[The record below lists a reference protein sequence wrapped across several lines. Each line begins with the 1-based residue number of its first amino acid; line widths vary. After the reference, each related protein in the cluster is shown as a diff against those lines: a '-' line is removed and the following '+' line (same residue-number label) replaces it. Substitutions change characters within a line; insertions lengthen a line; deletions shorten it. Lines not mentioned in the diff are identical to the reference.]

1 MKTTKRVIAIVIAA
15 LMLVAM
21 IPLTMA
27 SAAKTYKINVTSTKE
42 GFAFNIYKV
51 ADINVEEG
59 TYSSDYDSIL
69 AALKQGNTQT
79 ALTAADGMDFS
90 SATPVFT
97 YTTGDTGVKSVDVA
111 PGVYYVKCTDHPD
124 TVTEVQNRMIPV
136 PYYED
141 GNWKTYDDVIDLAS
155 KINVNPVVHKYIV
168 EGEDLTD
175 RTVVAIGDT
184 VDFRLTAT
192 VAGSVDKKVDTYS
205 IIDTMEEGITYT
217 ANSAK
222 VKLVKTGVEDRIL
235 SAGREFTV
243 DPANDGKTDSFRVNI
258 AKSVLEGDE
267 FYAYSTVVVDFKG
280 VLNEKAKIGKTGNEN
295 HDDLEYTN
303 AGETEVQF
311 VPGDTV
317 YVFTMQIDVE
327 KIDAATGEAIK
338 NNPAE
343 FTVFAEDKTTVV
355 AKGDTDNDGK
365 ISFKGL
371 NKGTYYVQETRA
383 PQGYNLNTAQYEIK
397 LVPSLVD
404 EGGKVV
410 MNLDLTKGTT
420 NTIKVEDTKSVLPI
434 TGGTGTMIFM
444 IIGGSM
450 ILLAGAL
457 LVVVMKKRSK

>member
-1 MKTTKRVIAIVIAA
+1 MTR
-15 LMLVAM
+15 
-21 IPLTMA
+21 
-27 SAAKTYKINVTSTKE
+27 
-42 GFAFNIYKV
+42 
-51 ADINVEEG
+51 
-59 TYSSDYDSIL
+59 
-69 AALKQGNTQT
+69 
-79 ALTAADGMDFS
+79 
-90 SATPVFT
+90 
-97 YTTGDTGVKSVDVA
+97 
-111 PGVYYVKCTDHPD
+111 
-124 TVTEVQNRMIPV
+124 
-136 PYYED
+136 
-141 GNWKTYDDVIDLAS
+141 
-155 KINVNPVVHKYIV
+155 
-168 EGEDLTD
+168 
-175 RTVVAIGDT
+175 
-184 VDFRLTAT
+184 RLTP
-192 VAGSVDKKVDTYS
+192 
-205 IIDTMEEGITYT
+205 I
-217 ANSAK
+217 K
-222 VKLVKTGVEDRIL
+222 VKLGKTGVEDRIL
-235 SAGREFTV
+235 SAGTEFTV
-243 DPANDGKTDSFRVNI
+243 VPANDGKTDSFRVNI
-258 AKSVLEGDE
+258 AKRVLEGDE

>member
-1 MKTTKRVIAIVIAA
+1 MMKTTKRVIAIVLAA
-15 LMLVAM
+15 IMLVAM
-21 IPLTMA
+21 IPLA
-27 SAAKTYKINVTSTKE
+27 VVSADTYKLNVTSTKE

-97 YTTGDTGVKSVDVA
+97 YTTETTGVKSVDVA

-243 DPANDGKTDSFRVNI
+243 VPANDGKTDSFRVNI

-317 YVFTMQIDVE
+317 Y
-327 KIDAATGEAIK
+327 
-338 NNPAE
+338 
-343 FTVFAEDKTTVV
+343 
-355 AKGDTDNDGK
+355 KGDTDNDGK

>member
-69 AALKQGNTQT
+69 AALKQGNTQA
-79 ALTAADGMDFS
+79 ALNAADGMDFS
-90 SATPVFT
+90 SVTPVFT
-97 YTTGDTGVKSVDVA
+97 YTTEDTGVKNVDVA

-222 VKLVKTGVEDRIL
+222 VKLVKTGVE
-235 SAGREFTV
+235 E
-243 DPANDGKTDSFRVNI
+243 TDSFRVNI

>member
-15 LMLVAM
+15 LMLAAM

-97 YTTGDTGVKSVDVA
+97 YTTETTGVKNVDVA

-243 DPANDGKTDSFRVNI
+243 VPANDGKTDSFRVNI

-267 FYAYSTVVVDFKG
+267 FYA
-280 VLNEKAKIGKTGNEN
+280 
-295 HDDLEYTN
+295 
-303 AGETEVQF
+303 EVQF